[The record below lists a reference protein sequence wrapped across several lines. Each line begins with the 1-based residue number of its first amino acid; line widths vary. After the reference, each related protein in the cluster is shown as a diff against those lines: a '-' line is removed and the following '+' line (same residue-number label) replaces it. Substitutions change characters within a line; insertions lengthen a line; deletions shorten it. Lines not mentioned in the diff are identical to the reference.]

1 MTEARPLS
9 SAAVPRGSRPKSRK
23 GVPLPGSAAT
33 RDNGMLEIVSQTVD
47 QEVNLDVVYDALA
60 ALLVRNYRQQLSPP
74 EG

>member
-1 MTEARPLS
+1 MTEARVPA
-9 SAAVPRGSRPKSRK
+9 SAAVRDGSRPKSQERLISPK
-23 GVPLPGSAAT
+23 AART
-33 RDNGMLEIVSQTVD
+33 RDGGVLEIVSQTVD